1 LLLPTYQAAK
11 FLEQFQK
18 EQVMNLQL
26 TGHHL
31 EITPALRDYVQNK
44 LTRISNH
51 FDHVIDVKVT
61 MSVEKLAQKVE
72 ATLHVPGNDLH
83 AECADENM
91 YSAIDMLTDKLDRQ
105 VVKHKEK
112 HGDHHKTNGA
122 VKHQHVEQPPTV
134 N

>member
-1 LLLPTYQAAK
+1 MFIDLNFEEL
-11 FLEQFQK
+11 FLK
-18 EQVMNLQL
+18 EYFMNLQL

-31 EITPALRDYVQNK
+31 EITPALREYITSK
-44 LTRISNH
+44 LGRISNH

-105 VVKHKEK
+105 VLKHKEK
-112 HGDHHKTNGA
+112 QADHHKVKGA
-122 VKHQHVEQPPTV
+122 VKHQDLKE
-134 N
+134 NLN